1 MKGNPLIG
9 AGYLIRGFGLI
20 WQPGVKR
27 FVIGPL
33 LLNSLVFL
41 LVFVWLYAKFVDWT
55 ERFSAW
61 LPEWLNWAG
70 GVLWLL
76 FGLALVLSVAYLF
89 TTVALLIA
97 APFNGLLAEQV
108 EYRLSGM
115 TAPPLPWKRMLGE
128 MWANVLRT
136 LQTLLYFLRFGAPLL
151 VLSLLPLFNLL
162 AVPLWLLFSAWYL
175 SIQYLD
181 IPLSNHRIPFAQVR
195 RWAAEQ
201 RLSSFGFGGLTL
213 FCSMIPLLNLLV
225 VPAAVAGAT
234 VFWVEQGK
242 VGGDPAMAG
251 HASRNAASPG
261 GSQDQVQASAPRAV
275 P

>member
-20 WQPGVKR
+20 WQPGIKR
-27 FVIGPL
+27 FAIGPL
-33 LLNSLVFL
+33 LLGTLAFFL
-41 LVFVWLYAKFVDWT
+41 PFFWLYAKFVDWT

-61 LPEWLNWAG
+61 LPEWLHWAG
-70 GVLWLL
+70 DALWLL
-76 FGLALVLSVAYLF
+76 FGLALVLCVTYLF
-89 TTVALLIA
+89 TAVALLIT
-97 APFNGLLAEQV
+97 APFNGLLAEKV

-128 MWANVLRT
+128 MGANVSRT
-136 LQTLLYFLRFGAPLL
+136 LHNLLYFLRFGAPLL
-151 VLSLLPLFNLL
+151 VLSLLPLLNLL
-162 AVPLWLLFSAWYL
+162 ALPLWLLFSAWYL

-181 IPLSNHRIPFAQVR
+181 IPLSNHRIPFPQVR

-201 RLSSFGFGGLTL
+201 RLTSFGFGGLTL
-213 FCSMIPLLNLLV
+213 LCSMIPLLNLLV

-234 VFWVEQGK
+234 AFWVEQGK
-242 VGGDPAMAG
+242 ADDDPGFMADE
-251 HASRNAASPG
+251 PG
-261 GSQDQVQASAPRAV
+261 NVHDQAQASATRAV